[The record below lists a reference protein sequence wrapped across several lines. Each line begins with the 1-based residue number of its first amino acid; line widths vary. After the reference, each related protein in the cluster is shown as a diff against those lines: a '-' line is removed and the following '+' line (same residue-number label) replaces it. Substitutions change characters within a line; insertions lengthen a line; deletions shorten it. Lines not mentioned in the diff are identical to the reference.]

1 MRYSADPLV
10 RLTSADFPGAA
21 LVKHCSALPD
31 AAANAWSG
39 RDMCLAKTTAGLDI
53 WQQNHRVLKVLSLKS
68 SVLIVCFFLYSQCLP
83 EIPVSSILGS
93 RNPGQEDLIFLIRRQ
108 LGFSF
113 PIAPIERS

>member
-68 SVLIVCFFLYSQCLP
+68 SVLIVCFFCIHSVYLKSLCPRFWVQR
-83 EIPVSSILGS
+83 ILDK
-93 RNPGQEDLIFLIRRQ
+93 RI
-108 LGFSF
+108 
-113 PIAPIERS
+113 